1 MTDLELLSAYLDDQ
15 LAPKDR
21 AQIESRLKT
30 DSKLQRTLT
39 ELGSIKTQLRAL
51 PTLKP
56 PRSFT
61 LKPETIRPRST
72 FNWVPLLNGS
82 TAVAAILFAAV
93 ITVDLF
99 RAPLS
104 ARQELEFAAPM
115 QAPAPE
121 SAMKAADQPTPV
133 TMTPTRTP
141 AAISAVATSTML
153 AAPNV
158 GGAAAGAAESP
169 KAATPQAQALAPAAR
184 STQPSTSD
192 QISATPAPTLPPSPT
207 ATISLPTPTAT
218 AEVIVTPV
226 SAVAQ
231 GSAASPLLWAEIVLG
246 SILFILIALSLIAR
260 AWK

>member
-30 DSKLQRTLT
+30 DSKLQRTLAD
-39 ELGSIKTQLRAL
+39 LRAIKIQLRAL
-51 PTLKP
+51 PTVKP

-61 LKPETIRPRST
+61 LKPESVRSRSA
-72 FNWVPLLNGS
+72 FNWIPILNGS

-93 ITVDLF
+93 ISLDLF
-99 RAPLS
+99 RAPLA
-104 ARQELEFAAPM
+104 ARQEFSAPM

-121 SAMKAADQPTPV
+121 AAMKAADQLTPATV
-133 TMTPTRTP
+133 TPTRTP
-141 AAISAVATSTML
+141 AAVSAVATSTVPV
-153 AAPNV
+153 APNV

-169 KAATPQAQALAPAAR
+169 KAATPQAQALAPAVR

-192 QISATPAPTLPPSPT
+192 QISATPTPTLSPSPT
-207 ATISLPTPTAT
+207 PTISLPTSTAT
-218 AEVIVTPV
+218 TAVIVAPV
-226 SAVAQ
+226 SAAAQ
-231 GSAASPLLWAEIVLG
+231 GSAASPLLWTEITLG